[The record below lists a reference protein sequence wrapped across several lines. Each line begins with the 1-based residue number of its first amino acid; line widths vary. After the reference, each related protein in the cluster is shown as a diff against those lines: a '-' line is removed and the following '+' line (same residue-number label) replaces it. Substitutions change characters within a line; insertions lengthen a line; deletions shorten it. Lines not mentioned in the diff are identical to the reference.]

1 MKVAANGVQRK
12 SFLVPSAGLQ
22 IDPVDLPPRHTQLF
36 QRHAPQEDRRF
47 PDLPHHSI
55 QLGTIQ
61 RKQMPPVEDA
71 RKHRRLRESLSHRLD
86 YRCSKPFAVDAV
98 DAEVRFLRA
107 CTPQQIDPT
116 AVAIIYLHA
125 RSDAHTSELQSLLRI
140 PY

>member
-1 MKVAANGVQRK
+1 MKHHFISGMKVAANGLQRK
-12 SFLVPSAGLQ
+12 SFLVPSAVLQ
-22 IDPVDLPPRHTQLF
+22 IDPVDLPPLHTQLF

-71 RKHRRLRESLSHRLD
+71 PKPRRLRESLSHRLD

-98 DAEVRFLRA
+98 DDEVRFLR
-107 CTPQQIDPT
+107 PD
-116 AVAIIYLHA
+116 
-125 RSDAHTSELQSLLRI
+125 RTSTRLNSSH
-140 PY
+140 

>member
-1 MKVAANGVQRK
+1 MWFASNYYLLFSIRRRLTWCALVTGVQTC
-12 SFLVPSAGLQ
+12 A
-22 IDPVDLPPRHTQLF
+22 LPIY
-36 QRHAPQEDRRF
+36 APQDDRRF

-98 DAEVRFLRA
+98 DDEVRFLRA

-116 AVAIIYLHA
+116 AV
-125 RSDAHTSELQSLLRI
+125 RSDERRGGKELGRSVRVWWW
-140 PY
+140 PYH